1 MPVRSVEYPGG
12 VETLLRSPKMIAQ
25 MRVRARKIKTRA
37 IAISPVGKRSYVDA
51 HGNQHP
57 GHYKASWHY
66 RSGLKDGKAW
76 ARVYNTAHYSA
87 FLEWGTRYMRR
98 HKVLARAV
106 DSVRKG

>member
-1 MPVRSVEYPGG
+1 MPTRSVEYPGG
-12 VETLLRSPKMIAQ
+12 VETLLRSPKMVGQ
-25 MRVRARKIKTRA
+25 MRIRARKIRNRA
-37 IAISPVGKRSYVDA
+37 VVISPVGKRSYVDR

-76 ARVYNTAHYSA
+76 ARVYNTADYA
-87 FLEWGTRYMRR
+87 WFLEVGTRYMRR
-98 HKVLARAV
+98 QKVLARAV